1 MKSFLAAAVMIPAMV
16 LANPPAPETQMATY
30 QTVCVSGR
38 DLVTLVGE
46 FQEIPYV
53 RGVSRGIVTEGASLS
68 MVIYVNAKTGTFT
81 IVERAAADTYCLL
94 AVGAGFEPV
103 PRAIQEEVERLQQQG
118 RL

>member
-1 MKSFLAAAVMIPAMV
+1 MKRILASLIVMPT
-16 LANPPAPETQMATY
+16 LALAQAPQPDLQIATY
-30 QTVCVSGR
+30 QTACISGQ
-38 DLVTLVGE
+38 DLVNLVGE
-46 FQEIPYV
+46 FQEIPAV

-94 AVGAGFEPV
+94 AVGAGFEAV
-103 PRAIQEEVERLQQQG
+103 PKEIQDEVRSAQERG

>member
-1 MKSFLAAAVMIPAMV
+1 MALAELPI
-16 LANPPAPETQMATY
+16 ATY
-30 QTVCVSGR
+30 QTVCVPGR
-38 DLVTLVGE
+38 DLIKLVGE

-53 RGVSRGIVTEGASLS
+53 RGVSRGVVTEGASLS
-68 MVIYVNAKTGTFT
+68 MVIYVNPATGTFT

-103 PRAIQEEVERLQQQG
+103 PREIQDEVKSAHERG